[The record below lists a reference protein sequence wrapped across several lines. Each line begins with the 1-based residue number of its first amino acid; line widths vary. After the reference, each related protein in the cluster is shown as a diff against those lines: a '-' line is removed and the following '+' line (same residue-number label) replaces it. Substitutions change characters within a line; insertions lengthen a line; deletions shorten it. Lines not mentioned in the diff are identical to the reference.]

1 MLLQH
6 SFGILFNVIDTW
18 KNIKQQDSKPL
29 IVMMGYVAVMAAL
42 GPLAAYYGT
51 TQVGWEISGQTY
63 FLSSTVA
70 FQLCLLT
77 YLAIIGGIAFLGV
90 MINWMA
96 KNYGGS
102 EEIDAKRGITL
113 AGYSVTPVYLAS
125 ISVMQPSPMMNALII
140 LAAACWA
147 GYLLIKGIEELYG
160 VPEERAFVFSASI
173 LAVALVLLVSSLAI
187 TVLLWSYGFSLIS

>member
-6 SFGILFNVIDTW
+6 SFGILFNVMDTW
-18 KNIKQQDSKPL
+18 RQIKEKDTNPL
-29 IVMMGYVAVMAAL
+29 LVMMGYVAVMAAI

-51 TQVGWEISGQTY
+51 TQVGWTISGTTH
-63 FLSSTVA
+63 FLSPSVA

-96 KNYGGS
+96 KNYGGA
-102 EEIDAKRGITL
+102 EEMDAKRGITL

-125 ISVMQPSPMMNALII
+125 VSVMQPSPMMNALVI

-160 VPEERAFVFSASI
+160 IPEERAFVFSASI
-173 LAVALVLLVSSLAI
+173 LAVALVLLVSSIAI
-187 TVLLWSYGFSLIS
+187 TVLLWSYGFSLVS

>member
-18 KNIKQQDSKPL
+18 KNIKEQDSKPL

-51 TQVGWEISGQTY
+51 TQVGWEISGETY
-63 FLSSTVA
+63 FLSSAVA

-77 YLAIIGGIAFLGV
+77 YLAILGGITFLGV

-96 KNYGGS
+96 VNYGGA

-113 AGYSVTPVYLAS
+113 AGYSVTPVYIAS
-125 ISVMQPSPMMNALII
+125 ISVMHPSPMMNALII
-140 LAAACWA
+140 LGGACWA

-160 VPEERAFVFSASI
+160 IPEERAVVFSVSI
-173 LAVALVLLVSSLAI
+173 LAVALVLLVSSMAI
-187 TVLLWSYGFSLIS
+187 TVILWSYGFSLVS